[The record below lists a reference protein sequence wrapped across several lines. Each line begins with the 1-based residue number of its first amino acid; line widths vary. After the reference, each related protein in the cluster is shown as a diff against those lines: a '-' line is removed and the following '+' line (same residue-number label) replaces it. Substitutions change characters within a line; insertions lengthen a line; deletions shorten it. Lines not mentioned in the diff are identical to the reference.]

1 MVYFAVFVIASVL
14 TLNPI
19 AGAGITWLVWIATQ
33 PTNTDPDR
41 AYGEVDS
48 DGDFGN

>member
-1 MVYFAVFVIASVL
+1 MLYIVVFVIVTAV

-33 PTNTDPDR
+33 NTNTDPDK